1 MIGIGIDGRA
11 ERRRTGIEGRT
22 PRTVNQVH
30 LDVGMRRC
38 EAGQAATRE
47 KKAEDKKTER
57 LMGKKSRTKREG
69 RTIPLDAESQTAM
82 RAQFEAFR
90 KKFGREIGPA
100 DPVFFDPDSDTPKP
114 IPEDLIRRQMAEAMA
129 NAGIS
134 PEKVYAASKTGML
147 PTAENMHLWSAANLA
162 EWNAAIEEY
171 RKLTEGTKQ

>member
-47 KKAEDKKTER
+47 KKTEDKKTER

-69 RTIPLDAESQTAM
+69 ADHPARCRIADRDAGAVRSLPQKVWTTVSPASPTWK
-82 RAQFEAFR
+82 R
-90 KKFGREIGPA
+90 RE
-100 DPVFFDPDSDTPKP
+100 
-114 IPEDLIRRQMAEAMA
+114 
-129 NAGIS
+129 
-134 PEKVYAASKTGML
+134 
-147 PTAENMHLWSAANLA
+147 
-162 EWNAAIEEY
+162 
-171 RKLTEGTKQ
+171 

>member
-1 MIGIGIDGRA
+1 
-11 ERRRTGIEGRT
+11 
-22 PRTVNQVH
+22 
-30 LDVGMRRC
+30 
-38 EAGQAATRE
+38 
-47 KKAEDKKTER
+47 
-57 LMGKKSRTKREG
+57 
-69 RTIPLDAESQTAM
+69 M

-147 PTAENMHLWSAANLA
+147 PTAENMHLWSEANLA

-171 RKLTEGTKQ
+171 RKLTEGPTQ